1 MNNALLHQFSGFLDT
16 PQIWD
21 KTEAFPY
28 PAYNLKKLDLQELP
42 ENIHLPP
49 TMVLGKRMERFFRFY
64 VTHYSEERIIA
75 HNEQIISEKRTLG
88 ELDFLLKN
96 ENTGQVS
103 HVELVYKFYLYDPEI
118 PAEAERWTG
127 PNHRDNLSRKLDRL
141 LKKQFPL
148 LHREET
154 RPLLDRLGIKAEN
167 VEQKI
172 CFKANFF
179 LPWDHPSNRDDASF
193 ATAQGRWLHAGE
205 FDKSKFGSAQ
215 FFSPK
220 KPDWPILPQNNS
232 RWYRFEEIQEQIN
245 PLLEKEQSPL
255 IWMKTHKG
263 EFQRFFVVWW

>member
-1 MNNALLHQFSGFLDT
+1 MDDRLLHQFSGFLET

-21 KTEAFPY
+21 KTGIFPY
-28 PAYNLKKLDLQELP
+28 PAYKLKTLDIQEFP
-42 ENIHLPP
+42 ESLNLPP
-49 TMVLGKRMERFFRFY
+49 TMVLGKRMERFFQFY
-64 VTHYSEERIIA
+64 VTHFSEERIIA
-75 HNEQIISEKRTLG
+75 QNQQIISEKKTLG

-96 ENTGQVS
+96 ERTERIS

-127 PNHRDNLSRKLDRL
+127 PNHRDNLNRKLDRL

-154 RPLLDRLGIKAEN
+154 KPLLDKLGVQAQN

-179 LPWDHPSNRDDASF
+179 LPWEDPSSYEPASL
-193 ATAQGRWLHAGE
+193 ATVQGRWLHAE
-205 FDKSKFGSAQ
+205 KFVPSRFGTAQ

-220 KPDWPILPQNNS
+220 KPDWPILPQNHR
-232 RWYRFEEIQEQIN
+232 RWYSFEEIKEQIN

-255 IWMKTHKG
+255 IWMKTQKG